1 MTTKPTAPVSTAFV
15 LGGGG
20 VRGAVE
26 IGMIRALLERGVTPD
41 LVVGTSIGA
50 INGAALAADP
60 TPSVVARLESAWS
73 SPVAAQI
80 YGEAWYRQ
88 VRRLARTRT
97 HLASPE
103 PLRALL
109 RQVLGGR
116 ETFADLDVPLV
127 VAAASIERAAERWF
141 SDGPL
146 VEAVLASA
154 SVPGALPPTLID
166 GEHYVDGGVVSSIPL
181 GEAVRRGAGTIWVL
195 QVGRIEEPL
204 RAPRNAVEVAKVTF
218 EISRRHRFAREL
230 AEVPDGVAV
239 HVLPSG
245 GPLPG
250 DDKISSSRRL
260 DATRMR
266 AAASYEA
273 AARYLDG
280 LDDLS
285 GPGHATDGR

>member
-1 MTTKPTAPVSTAFV
+1 MTTRPGTTAFV

-26 IGMIRALLERGVTPD
+26 IGMLRALLERDITPD

-60 TPSVVARLESAWS
+60 TPAVVPRLVSAWS

-88 VRRLARTRT
+88 VGRLARTRT

-109 RQVLGGR
+109 RQVLGRR
-116 ETFADLDVPLV
+116 ETFADLEVPLV

-141 SDGPL
+141 STGPL
-146 VEAVLASA
+146 VDAVVASA
-154 SVPGALPPTLID
+154 SVPGALPPTRID

-181 GEAVRRGAGTIWVL
+181 GEAVRRGADTIWVL
-195 QVGRIEEPL
+195 QVGRIEEQL
-204 RAPRNAVEVAKVTF
+204 RPPRNAVEVAKVTF

-230 AEVPDGVAV
+230 AEVPDDVTV

-245 GPLPG
+245 GPLAG
-250 DDKISSSRRL
+250 DERISSSRRL
-260 DATRMR
+260 DATRAR
-266 AAASYEA
+266 AASSYAAST
-273 AARYLDG
+273 RYLDA
-280 LDDLS
+280 LDS
-285 GPGHATDGR
+285 TGGSR